1 MKNKY
6 QIWYIGYIIS
16 LVLILIVLLADC
28 SKAVDIGLTVLFSVV
43 FSVSHVQVLHNKR
56 LKNDSDYKI
65 NVLDERNIAIKEKS
79 GNITNMITLALLGI
93 TTVIFILLDYLVP
106 AIITG
111 VIVVAQPIILIIV
124 SSIIEKKM

>member
-16 LVLILIVLLADC
+16 LGLILIVFLADC
-28 SKAVDIGLTVLFSVV
+28 SKAVDVGLTILFSVV
-43 FSVSHVQVLHNKR
+43 FSVSHVQVLHNKM

-65 NVLDERNIAIKEKS
+65 NVMDERNITIKEKA

-111 VIVVAQPIILIIV
+111 VIVVAQPIILIIA

>member
-28 SKAVDIGLTVLFSVV
+28 SKAVDIGLTILFSVV
-43 FSVSHVQVLHNKR
+43 FSVSHVQVLHNKM

-65 NVLDERNIAIKEKS
+65 NVMDERNIAIKEKAR
-79 GNITNMITLALLGI
+79 NITNMITLALLGI

>member
-16 LVLILIVLLADC
+16 LVLILIVLLTDC
-28 SKAVDIGLTVLFSVV
+28 SKAVDIGLTILFSVV
-43 FSVSHVQVLHNKR
+43 FSVSHVQVLHNKM

-65 NVLDERNIAIKEKS
+65 NVMDERNIAIKEKS

>member
-28 SKAVDIGLTVLFSVV
+28 SKAVDIGLTILFSVV
-43 FSVSHVQVLHNKR
+43 FSVSHVQVLHNKM
-56 LKNDSDYKI
+56 LKNNSDYKI
-65 NVLDERNIAIKEKS
+65 NVMDERNIAIKEKA

-111 VIVVAQPIILIIV
+111 VIVVAQPIILIIA

>member
-6 QIWYIGYIIS
+6 KIWYIGYIIS

-28 SKAVDIGLTVLFSVV
+28 SKAVDIGLTILFSVV
-43 FSVSHVQVLHNKR
+43 FSVSHVQVLHNKM

-65 NVLDERNIAIKEKS
+65 NIMDERNIAIKEKS

>member
-16 LVLILIVLLADC
+16 LVLILIVLLTDC
-28 SKAVDIGLTVLFSVV
+28 SKAVDIGLTILFSVV
-43 FSVSHVQVLHNKR
+43 FSVSHVQVLHNKM

-65 NVLDERNIAIKEKS
+65 NVMDERNIAIKEKA

>member
-28 SKAVDIGLTVLFSVV
+28 SKAVDVGLTILFSVV
-43 FSVSHVQVLHNKR
+43 FSVSHVQVLHNKM

-65 NVLDERNIAIKEKS
+65 NVMDERNIAIKEKA

-111 VIVVAQPIILIIV
+111 VIVVAQPIILIIA

>member
-28 SKAVDIGLTVLFSVV
+28 SKAVDIGLTILFSVV
-43 FSVSHVQVLHNKR
+43 FSVSHVQVLHNKM

-65 NVLDERNIAIKEKS
+65 NVMDERNIAIKEKS

-124 SSIIEKKM
+124 SSIIENKM

>member
-28 SKAVDIGLTVLFSVV
+28 SKAVVVGLTILFSVV
-43 FSVSHVQVLHNKR
+43 FSVSHVQVLHNKM

-65 NVLDERNIAIKEKS
+65 NVMDERNIAIKEKA

-111 VIVVAQPIILIIV
+111 VIVVAQPIILIIA

>member
-28 SKAVDIGLTVLFSVV
+28 SKAVDIGLTILFSVV
-43 FSVSHVQVLHNKR
+43 FSVSHVQVLHNKM

-65 NVLDERNIAIKEKS
+65 NVMDERNIAIKEKA

>member
-6 QIWYIGYIIS
+6 KIWYIGYIIS

-28 SKAVDIGLTVLFSVV
+28 SKAVDIGISILFSVV
-43 FSVSHVQVLHNKR
+43 FSVSHVQVLHNKM

-65 NVLDERNIAIKEKS
+65 NIMDERNIAIKEKS

>member
-16 LVLILIVLLADC
+16 LVLILIVLFADC
-28 SKAVDIGLTVLFSVV
+28 SKAVDIGLTILFSVV
-43 FSVSHVQVLHNKR
+43 FSVSHVQVLHNKM

-65 NVLDERNIAIKEKS
+65 NVMDERNIAIKEKS

>member
-16 LVLILIVLLADC
+16 LVLILIVFLTDC
-28 SKAVDIGLTVLFSVV
+28 TKAVDIGLTILFSVV
-43 FSVSHVQVLHNKR
+43 FSVSHVQVLHNKM

-65 NVLDERNIAIKEKS
+65 NVMDERNIAIKEKA

-111 VIVVAQPIILIIV
+111 VIVVAQPIILIIA

>member
-6 QIWYIGYIIS
+6 KIWYIGYIIS

-28 SKAVDIGLTVLFSVV
+28 SKAVDIGLTILFSVV
-43 FSVSHVQVLHNKR
+43 FSVSHVQVLHNKM
-56 LKNDSDYKI
+56 LKKDSDYKI
-65 NVLDERNIAIKEKS
+65 NIMDERNIAIKEKS

>member
-6 QIWYIGYIIS
+6 KICYIGYIIS

-28 SKAVDIGLTVLFSVV
+28 SKAVDIGLTILFSVV
-43 FSVSHVQVLHNKR
+43 FSVSHVQVLHNKM

-65 NVLDERNIAIKEKS
+65 NIMDERNIAIKEKS

>member
-28 SKAVDIGLTVLFSVV
+28 SKAVDIGLTILFSVV
-43 FSVSHVQVLHNKR
+43 FSVSHAQVLHNKM

-65 NVLDERNIAIKEKS
+65 NVMDERNIAIKEKS

>member
-6 QIWYIGYIIS
+6 KIWYIGYIIS

-28 SKAVDIGLTVLFSVV
+28 SKAVDIGLTILFSVV
-43 FSVSHVQVLHNKR
+43 FSVSHVQVLHNKM

-65 NVLDERNIAIKEKS
+65 NILDERNIAIKEKS

>member
-28 SKAVDIGLTVLFSVV
+28 SKAVDIGLAILFSVV
-43 FSVSHVQVLHNKR
+43 FSVSHVQVLHNKM

-65 NVLDERNIAIKEKS
+65 NVMDERNIAIKEKV

-111 VIVVAQPIILIIV
+111 VIVVAQPIILIIA

>member
-28 SKAVDIGLTVLFSVV
+28 SKAVDIGLTILFSVV
-43 FSVSHVQVLHNKR
+43 FSVSHVQVLHNKM

-65 NVLDERNIAIKEKS
+65 NVMDERNIAIKEKS

-93 TTVIFILLDYLVP
+93 ITVIFILLDYLVP

>member
-6 QIWYIGYIIS
+6 KIWYIGYIIS

-28 SKAVDIGLTVLFSVV
+28 SKAVDIGLTILFSVV
-43 FSVSHVQVLHNKR
+43 FSVSHVQVLHNKM

-65 NVLDERNIAIKEKS
+65 NVMDERNIAIKEKS

>member
-28 SKAVDIGLTVLFSVV
+28 SKAVDIGLTILFSVV
-43 FSVSHVQVLHNKR
+43 FSVSHVQVLHNKM

-65 NVLDERNIAIKEKS
+65 NVMDERNIAIKEKA
-79 GNITNMITLALLGI
+79 GNITNMITPALLGI

-111 VIVVAQPIILIIV
+111 VIVVAQPIILIIA

>member
-43 FSVSHVQVLHNKR
+43 FSVSHVQVLHNKM

-65 NVLDERNIAIKEKS
+65 NVMDERNIAIKEKS

>member
-6 QIWYIGYIIS
+6 KIWYIGYIIS
-16 LVLILIVLLADC
+16 LVLILIVLLTDC
-28 SKAVDIGLTVLFSVV
+28 SKAVDIGLTILFSVV
-43 FSVSHVQVLHNKR
+43 FSVSHVQVLHNKM

-65 NVLDERNIAIKEKS
+65 NVMDERNIAIKEKS

>member
-28 SKAVDIGLTVLFSVV
+28 SKAVDIGLTILFSVV
-43 FSVSHVQVLHNKR
+43 FSVSHVQVLHNKM

-65 NVLDERNIAIKEKS
+65 NVMDERNIAIKEKS

>member
-1 MKNKY
+1 M
-6 QIWYIGYIIS
+6 IFIS
-16 LVLILIVLLADC
+16 MFLAVIFLIVLLADC
-28 SKAVDIGLTVLFSVV
+28 SKAVDVGLTILFSVV
-43 FSVSHVQVLHNKR
+43 FSVSHVQVLHNKM

-65 NVLDERNIAIKEKS
+65 NVMDERNIAIKEKA

-111 VIVVAQPIILIIV
+111 VIVVAQPIILIIA

>member
-28 SKAVDIGLTVLFSVV
+28 SKAVDIGLAILFSVV
-43 FSVSHVQVLHNKR
+43 FSVSHVQVLHNKM

-65 NVLDERNIAIKEKS
+65 NVMDERNIAIKEKA

-111 VIVVAQPIILIIV
+111 VIVVAQPIILIIA

>member
-28 SKAVDIGLTVLFSVV
+28 SKAVDIGLTILFSVV
-43 FSVSHVQVLHNKR
+43 FSVSHVQVLHNKM

-65 NVLDERNIAIKEKS
+65 NVMDERNIAIKEKS

-111 VIVVAQPIILIIV
+111 VIVVVQPIILIIV

>member
-28 SKAVDIGLTVLFSVV
+28 SKVVDIGLTILFSVV
-43 FSVSHVQVLHNKR
+43 FSVSHVQVLHNKM

-65 NVLDERNIAIKEKS
+65 NVMDERNIAIKEKS

-124 SSIIEKKM
+124 SSIIENKM

>member
-28 SKAVDIGLTVLFSVV
+28 SKAVDVGLTILFSVV
-43 FSVSHVQVLHNKR
+43 FSVSHVQVLHNKM

-65 NVLDERNIAIKEKS
+65 NVMDERNIAIKEKA

-111 VIVVAQPIILIIV
+111 VIVVAQPIILIIA
-124 SSIIEKKM
+124 SSINEKKM

>member
-28 SKAVDIGLTVLFSVV
+28 SKAVDIGLTILFSVV
-43 FSVSHVQVLHNKR
+43 FSVSHVQVLHNKM

-65 NVLDERNIAIKEKS
+65 NVMDERNIAIKEKS

-93 TTVIFILLDYLVP
+93 ATVIFILLDYLVP

-111 VIVVAQPIILIIV
+111 VIVVTQPIILIIV

>member
-28 SKAVDIGLTVLFSVV
+28 SKAVDVGLTILFSVV
-43 FSVSHVQVLHNKR
+43 FSVSHVQVLHNKM

-65 NVLDERNIAIKEKS
+65 NVMDERNIAIKEKA

>member
-28 SKAVDIGLTVLFSVV
+28 SKAVDIGLTILFSVV
-43 FSVSHVQVLHNKR
+43 FSVSHVQVLHNKM

-65 NVLDERNIAIKEKS
+65 NVMDERNIAIKEKA

-124 SSIIEKKM
+124 SSSIEKKM

>member
-16 LVLILIVLLADC
+16 LVLIPIVLLTDC
-28 SKAVDIGLTVLFSVV
+28 SKAVDIGLTILFSVV
-43 FSVSHVQVLHNKR
+43 FSVSHVQVLHNKM

-65 NVLDERNIAIKEKS
+65 NVMDERNIAIKEKA

>member
-1 MKNKY
+1 M
-6 QIWYIGYIIS
+6 
-16 LVLILIVLLADC
+16 
-28 SKAVDIGLTVLFSVV
+28 
-43 FSVSHVQVLHNKR
+43 
-56 LKNDSDYKI
+56 LKNDGDYKI
-65 NVLDERNIAIKEKS
+65 NVMDERNIAIKEKS

>member
-28 SKAVDIGLTVLFSVV
+28 SKAVDIGLAILFSVV
-43 FSVSHVQVLHNKR
+43 FSVSHVQVLHNKM

-65 NVLDERNIAIKEKS
+65 NVMDERNIAIKEKA

-111 VIVVAQPIILIIV
+111 VIVVAQPIILIIA
-124 SSIIEKKM
+124 SSIIEKKV

>member
-16 LVLILIVLLADC
+16 LVLILIVFLADC
-28 SKAVDIGLTVLFSVV
+28 SKAVDIGLTILFSVV
-43 FSVSHVQVLHNKR
+43 FSVSHVQVLHNKM

-65 NVLDERNIAIKEKS
+65 NVMDERNIAIKEKA

-111 VIVVAQPIILIIV
+111 VIVVAQPIILIIA

>member
-28 SKAVDIGLTVLFSVV
+28 SKAVDIGLTILFSVV
-43 FSVSHVQVLHNKR
+43 FSVSHVQVLHNKM

-65 NVLDERNIAIKEKS
+65 NVMDERNIAIKEKA

-111 VIVVAQPIILIIV
+111 VIVVAQPIILIIA